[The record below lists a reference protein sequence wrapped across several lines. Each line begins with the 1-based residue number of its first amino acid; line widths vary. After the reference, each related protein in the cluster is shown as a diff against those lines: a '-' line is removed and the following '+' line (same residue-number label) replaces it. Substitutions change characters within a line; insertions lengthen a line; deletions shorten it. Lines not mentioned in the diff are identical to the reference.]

1 MYIYFLKHDSN
12 DTLTYHTHNNKI
24 IIHKFYDIFPI
35 KKYNFEEFE
44 VSVPNKIENV
54 LESFGFNLNYIT
66 FTKRKDDD
74 KKIIEEVEVKQNLI
88 NNFIS
93 VIKPFIFNE

>member
-12 DTLTYHTHNNKI
+12 DILTYNTYNNKTI
-24 IIHKFYDIFPI
+24 THKFYDIFPI

-44 VSVPNKIENV
+44 VSIPNKIENV
-54 LESFGFNLNYIT
+54 LESFGFNLNYIS

-74 KKIIEEVEVKQNLI
+74 KKIIEEVEVKQNLL

-93 VIKPFIFNE
+93 IIKPFIFNE